1 MRRTAQ
7 IGVGAGLLAGLVGLA
22 KALSRHR
29 DKPGGT
35 PAGKDEGGRW
45 RRGGRFSARARMSGV
60 DLWPAVPVKP
70 GAEVVIDAER
80 AGSLQPS
87 GGESDPAD

>member
-1 MRRTAQ
+1 MRRTTQ
-7 IGVGAGLLAGLVGLA
+7 IGVGAGLLAGLVGVA

-29 DKPGGT
+29 EKPGGA
-35 PAGKDEGGRW
+35 PEGKYEDGRKR
-45 RRGGRFSARARMSGV
+45 RRGRFTARARVSGV

-80 AGSLQPS
+80 AGTLRPS
-87 GGESDPAD
+87 DGESDPAD